1 MVTTDLPFTSAICVW
16 HDLVASPSRWIVQ
29 APHAATP
36 QPNFVPVSPRISRRY
51 QSIGIDGSPSNVSV
65 WPLTCRVNMLPS
77 LSKAT
82 GFPAFATR
90 LYERMMLFR
99 ETGIGKLD

>member
-1 MVTTDLPFTSAICVW
+1 M
-16 HDLVASPSRWIVQ
+16 VQ

-36 QPNFVPVSPRISRRY
+36 QPNFVPVSPSTSRRY

-82 GFPAFATR
+82 GFPVPSYPAIRAHDA
-90 LYERMMLFR
+90 LR
-99 ETGIGKLD
+99 ETGVGKLDGNCRRCKRGIKSDEAGGSKVA